1 MTTKTMRAAV
11 RLSRRDW
18 LRNAT
23 AAIGG
28 TLALGATGKR
38 ADAVVKLSQ
47 KVVAYQ
53 DHPDGEKR
61 CDRCI
66 HFQPPN
72 ACNIVDGDV
81 KPDGYCRFFGV
92 RSGA

>member
-1 MTTKTMRAAV
+1 MTIRTMCSTA

-18 LRNAT
+18 LRNTT

-28 TLALGATGKR
+28 ALAVGATLER
-38 ADAVVKLSQ
+38 ANAVVKLSQ

-61 CDRCI
+61 CDRCV
-66 HFQPPN
+66 HFQAPN

-92 RSGA
+92 RSRA